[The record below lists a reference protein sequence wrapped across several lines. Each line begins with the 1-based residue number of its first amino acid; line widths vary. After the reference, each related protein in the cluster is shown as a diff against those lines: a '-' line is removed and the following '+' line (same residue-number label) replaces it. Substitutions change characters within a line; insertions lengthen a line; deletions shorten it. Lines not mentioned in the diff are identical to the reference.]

1 MDHLEFKPT
10 EDECEKAASGY
21 LMSLAVVMLGLPL
34 PIVNLIATFLLFLGH
49 RKSTYFVRWHALQAL
64 LSQLLLFFMNS
75 FGFWWTVAILFTSK
89 EITNEYV
96 SYILTI
102 ITINF
107 VEFIMTIYA
116 AIQTRKGQHVRM
128 AIFADFTDIM
138 MRK

>member
-1 MDHLEFKPT
+1 MFELCGFNP
-10 EDECEKAASGY
+10 AAIKYFFSR
-21 LMSLAVVMLGLPL
+21 LAVPYARGGFYLRAAAV
-34 PIVNLIATFLLFLGH
+34 
-49 RKSTYFVRWHALQAL
+49 
-64 LSQLLLFFMNS
+64 FFMNS